1 MTWLVHLYLAVTG
14 AGNEAGKAYG
24 FWSGFGGS
32 IPDFLILGGLITFL
46 RQRNCEVHRCW
57 RLGRHQTAANHRVCR
72 RHHPDGSP
80 SAQDVADAHRRC
92 QS

>member
-32 IPDFLILGGLITFL
+32 IPDFLILGGLITL
-46 RQRNCEVHRCW
+46 YRRHNCHVQGCP
-57 RLGRHQTAANHRVCR
+57 RLGRHQAGPYVVCR
-72 RHHPDGSP
+72 RHMPGGAP
-80 SAQDVADAHRRC
+80 TAQQVIDAHQGS